1 MLMAGM
7 SKGWTGWRMA
17 EFEIKRAERSQAKLR
32 LGLAG
37 VSGGGKTWTALL
49 LARGLVQA
57 LLDAGAL
64 RGTLEGKIGV
74 IDTERSSASL
84 YAHLVPFDR
93 IDLGP
98 PYTVPRYLGAL
109 KQFERAGYAV
119 VIIDQVSHA
128 WTGEGGILEVV
139 ESAKKGQSAGNPFGG
154 WDVGTP
160 LYNDFVDG
168 LLNSNVH
175 LICTMRQKTSWQ
187 ITEKQNRSGRMVKT
201 PERIGMAPV
210 QREGFEYELTTLLS
224 VRAEDNAAS
233 SLKDRSG
240 LFPALEWH
248 KLGEK
253 DGARLASWLISG
265 AVVAADADEAT
276 PRERLEA
283 ATDAAVRRCQQAATL
298 PDLVRVFTEVQT
310 TVRGFVG
317 ELEAST
323 VRPFLDRVI
332 AAKDERKAVL
342 GEARTE
348 GVDAEVITPEDVD
361 ALEGMMLQACIPMP
375 QFLAQV
381 GVERLVLMP
390 AGKYDDA
397 VNWICSQALARHG
410 VTVKVPAR
418 KVEKV
423 APPPVSI
430 RQETIDMRLAG
441 RPADLLAP
449 AKVGAFDD
457 MEDDLPWKD

>member
-1 MLMAGM
+1 MAD
-7 SKGWTGWRMA
+7 
-17 EFEIKRAERSQAKLR
+17 FEIKRAERSQAKLR

-37 VSGGGKTWTALL
+37 VSGGGKTWTSLL
-49 LARGLVQA
+49 LAKGLVQA
-57 LLDAGAL
+57 MLDAGTL

-84 YAHLVPFDR
+84 YSHIVPFDR

-98 PYTVPRYLGAL
+98 PYTVARYLGAL

-139 ESAKKGQSAGNPFGG
+139 EAAKKGGSAGNPFGG

-187 ITEKQNRSGRMVKT
+187 ITEKQNRAGRTVKT

-240 LFPALEWH
+240 LFPPLEWH
-248 KLGEK
+248 KLSEK
-253 DGARLASWLISG
+253 DGARIAGWLLSG
-265 AVVAADADEAT
+265 AVVDAGEDEAT
-276 PRERLEA
+276 PRERIEA
-283 ATDAAVRRCQQAATL
+283 ATAAAERRCAQATTM
-298 PDLVRVFTEVQT
+298 PDLVRVFTEVQA

-317 ELEAST
+317 ELEKST
-323 VRPFLDRVI
+323 VMPYLERVI
-332 AAKDERKAVL
+332 AAKDARKLVL
-342 GEARTE
+342 GETRTD
-348 GVDAEVITPEDVD
+348 GVDADVISPSDVD
-361 ALEGMMLQACIPMP
+361 AIEDVILQACVPMAEV
-375 QFLAQV
+375 LGRYKIA
-381 GVERLVLMP
+381 RLVLLP
-390 AGKYDDA
+390 AGQYDDCMA
-397 VNWICSQALARHG
+397 WLADQARNRYG
-410 VTVKVPAR
+410 VDVKLPAR
-418 KVEKV
+418 KVEQV
-423 APPPVSI
+423 VPVVSL
-430 RQETIDMRLAG
+430 RQQTVDMRAAG
-441 RPADLLAP
+441 RKPDLLAP
-449 AKVGAFDD
+449 VGAFDT
-457 MEDDLPWKD
+457 MADDLPWET